1 MFIGIIVFSVFK
13 CWKSTTCS
21 LNRNDRVGQIEL
33 KSTPDVEILVVND
46 FESKAQKVQPSDRSQ
61 KASRKSINQDR
72 WASDYDQ
79 MLKAKDKIDN
89 QLLPLFEE
97 ENHYV
102 LISQDVVLTVINSVY
117 LDQSLVFPPW
127 MQKDVVVDVNVA
139 DAIEEGLVK
148 GLQAI

>member
-1 MFIGIIVFSVFK
+1 
-13 CWKSTTCS
+13 
-21 LNRNDRVGQIEL
+21 
-33 KSTPDVEILVVND
+33 
-46 FESKAQKVQPSDRSQ
+46 
-61 KASRKSINQDR
+61 
-72 WASDYDQ
+72 

-102 LISQDVVLTVINSVY
+102 LISQDVVLAVINSVY